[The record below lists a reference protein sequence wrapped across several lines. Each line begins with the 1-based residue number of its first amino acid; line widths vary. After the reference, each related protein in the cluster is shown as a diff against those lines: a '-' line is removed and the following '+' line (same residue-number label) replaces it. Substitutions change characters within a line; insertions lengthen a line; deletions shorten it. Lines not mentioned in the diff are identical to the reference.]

1 MSLNKPHTI
10 SILLIKGLIDMEEFK
25 VYKVTKTGIVYEV
38 SNYGNVKRNGIIQD
52 IHLTRHG
59 YACAKGVNW
68 IHRAVAELFIPKPDA
83 ENKYE
88 VNHIDCNR
96 LNNHVS
102 NLEWLT
108 HKDNCNTVLTR
119 KNISNSHKNR
129 WKKLRNTNYTQKHY
143 RFLDVVIDGVTY
155 KTTDEAMEALNHCRK
170 WVIKH
175 ATSYRRGSM

>member
-1 MSLNKPHTI
+1 
-10 SILLIKGLIDMEEFK
+10 MEIFK
-25 VYKVTKTGIVYEV
+25 HYKTTATGIKYEV

-52 IHLTRHG
+52 ICLNRDG
-59 YACAKGVNW
+59 YACAKGVNF

-119 KNISNSHKNR
+119 KNISNSQKNR
-129 WKKLRNTNYTQKHY
+129 WKKLRNTNYKQKHY

-155 KTTDEAMEALNHCRK
+155 KTTDDAMEALNHGRK

>member
-1 MSLNKPHTI
+1 
-10 SILLIKGLIDMEEFK
+10 MEEFK

-38 SNYGNVKRNGIIQD
+38 SNYGNVKRNGVLED
-52 IHLTRHG
+52 IFLHKTG
-59 YACAKGVNW
+59 YARCRGITF
-68 IHRAVAELFIPKPDA
+68 IHIAVAELFIPKPDT

-96 LNNHVS
+96 ANNHVS

-119 KNISNSHKNR
+119 KNISNGQKNK
-129 WKKLRNTNYTQKHY
+129 WKKWRNTNTNYTQKHY
-143 RFLDVVIDGVTY
+143 RLLDVVIDGVTY
-155 KTTDEAMEALNHCRK
+155 KTTDEAMKALNHCRK
-170 WVIKH
+170 WVIHH